1 MINLNKTNKIK
12 GGKADNI
19 TPKDIA
25 NKFDVSVKDIKKQ
38 IKKGKKIESEHT
50 DDEEKQIEIASDH
63 ISEFPDYYDRL
74 EKMEKEADKFWS
86 EKTIKENDKHLIK
99 TLLRNN
105 INKNNWK

>member
-1 MINLNKTNKIK
+1 MENKIK
-12 GGKADNI
+12 GGKADNM

-25 NKFDVSVKDIKKQ
+25 DKFNISVKDVNQQ

-50 DDEEKQIEIASDH
+50 DDEEKQIEIATDH

-74 EKMEKEADKFWS
+74 EKMEKKANKFWG
-86 EKTIKENDKHLIK
+86 EKTIDENNKNLIK